1 MTSQHDAIG
10 IKTMGHEPMTTT
22 LMVMHGR
29 VHTQERLYP
38 SGLAQLGWT
47 AREAFVYISSR
58 ILFILSTRR

>member
-47 AREAFVYISSR
+47 AREAFVYISS
-58 ILFILSTRR
+58 